1 MFKNVKEALILGG
14 SFLLGAI
21 LTGLLFSTTAINFKE
36 YERTVVAKGLSEKEV
51 PADIAIWPIQFT
63 VTGNDLN
70 TIYQTLE
77 QNTNKILNFL
87 TSNGFDRSELSYS
100 SPSITDKL
108 ANQYQESKVELRF
121 VAGQS
126 ITVYTNKVDLVRSV
140 KTKIVTLGREG
151 IMFGGS
157 NYNQQNTEY
166 LFTKLN
172 DIKPSMIEEA
182 TRKAREVAEK
192 FATDSNSKLGKIKS
206 ARQGQFSIQNRDQNT
221 PYIKKVRV
229 VSTVEY
235 YLSD

>member
-1 MFKNVKEALILGG
+1 
-14 SFLLGAI
+14 
-21 LTGLLFSTTAINFKE
+21 
-36 YERTVVAKGLSEKEV
+36 V

-77 QNTNKILNFL
+77 KNTNKILNFL
-87 TSNGFDRSELSYS
+87 TSSGFDRSELSYS
-100 SPSITDKL
+100 SPTITDKL
-108 ANQYQESKVELRF
+108 ANQYQEARVELRF
-121 VAGQS
+121 VASQS
-126 ITVYTNKVDLVRSV
+126 ITVYTNKVDQVRSV
-140 KTKIVTLGREG
+140 KTKIVALGREG

-157 NYNQQNTEY
+157 NYYQQNTEY

>member
-1 MFKNVKEALILGG
+1 MFKNVREALILGG

-87 TSNGFDRSELSYS
+87 TSNDFDRSELSYS

-121 VAGQS
+121 VASQS
-126 ITVYTNKVDLVRSV
+126 ITVYTNEVDLVRSV

-172 DIKPSMIEEA
+172 DIK
-182 TRKAREVAEK
+182 K
-192 FATDSNSKLGKIKS
+192 
-206 ARQGQFSIQNRDQNT
+206 
-221 PYIKKVRV
+221 
-229 VSTVEY
+229 
-235 YLSD
+235 

>member
-1 MFKNVKEALILGG
+1 MFKNVREALILGG

-140 KTKIVTLGREG
+140 KTKIVKLGREG

-157 NYNQQNTEY
+157 NYNHQNTEY